1 MNKQVMKDLLRRRSA
16 EGDVVISGGKGGVS
30 TAKLGTTFDVS
41 DRMSLR
47 IFNC

>member
-1 MNKQVMKDLLRRRSA
+1 MKDLLRRRLV

-30 TAKLGTTFDVS
+30 MVKLGMIFDVL